1 MLWNEHLRKKPK
13 NCTEVCG
20 VEAYDTIKKLIE
32 ENTNVQI
39 FTGGK
44 RYTGGVSGS
53 GNSWTLAGVKTYE
66 SIRKK
71 LVSDMEDFKNIHF
84 NYKKQEEKI
93 GLTETVNNQDSEEF
107 QAMLFD
113 GEVNIDDIL
122 ASGKFSAA

>member
-20 VEAYDTIKKLIE
+20 VEAYGTIKKLIE

-53 GNSWTLAGVKTYE
+53 GHSWTLAGVKTYE

-84 NYKKQEEKI
+84 NYKKQEEK
-93 GLTETVNNQDSEEF
+93 LV
-107 QAMLFD
+107 
-113 GEVNIDDIL
+113 
-122 ASGKFSAA
+122 

>member
-1 MLWNEHLRKKPK
+1 M
-13 NCTEVCG
+13 
-20 VEAYDTIKKLIE
+20 IE
-32 ENTNVQI
+32 ENTNVQV

-53 GNSWTLAGVKTYE
+53 GHSWTLAGVNAYK

-71 LVSDMEDFKNIHF
+71 LVSGVENYKNIHF
-84 NYKKQEEKI
+84 KCKKQEEKI
-93 GLTETVNNQDSEEF
+93 GLTKTVNNQDSEEF

-122 ASGKFSAA
+122 ASGKFSAV

>member
-53 GNSWTLAGVKTYE
+53 GHSWTLAGVKTYE

-84 NYKKQEEKI
+84 NYKKNKKKK
-93 GLTETVNNQDSEEF
+93 LV
-107 QAMLFD
+107 
-113 GEVNIDDIL
+113 
-122 ASGKFSAA
+122 